1 MRIGVI
7 GGGQLAQMM
16 ALAAMP
22 LGLRVHALDPAV
34 DACAGDVAPLE
45 VAAFDDLAALHRFS
59 DICDV
64 ITFDFENVSAP
75 ALAELAALRPVRPNP
90 LSLATAQDRAAEKAL
105 FARIGTAVAP
115 FAVID
120 SREQIEAAADT
131 VEFPAILKT
140 RRFGYDGKGQ
150 INVPT
155 AAALAD
161 ACTRLGNAP
170 CVLESRVRFR
180 RELSIVAV
188 RGLDGQMLCYPLVE
202 NLHVDGI
209 LSATLAPA
217 CVSNA
222 MVASAR
228 LCAERVAE
236 ALDYVGVFAI
246 EFFDL
251 DGVLVANEMA
261 PRVHNSGHWSIEG
274 AVTSQFENHMRA
286 VTGLPLGDT
295 TAVGASCM
303 LNWIGEMP
311 DRAAALSVP
320 GLHWHD
326 YGKSARAGRKV
337 GHATITAVDRQSLAE
352 RLILLAEK
360 LERHGQIA
368 PVIERLSE
376 SA

>member
-1 MRIGVI
+1 
-7 GGGQLAQMM
+7 MM

-115 FAVID
+115 FAVINRRD
-120 SREQIEAAADT
+120 EIDAAASS
-131 VEFPAILKT
+131 VAFPAILKT

-150 INVPT
+150 INVPE

-170 CVLESRVRFR
+170 CVLESRVRFQ

-217 CVSNA
+217 RVSDT
-222 MVASAR
+222 MVAAAR

-236 ALDYVGVFAI
+236 ALDYIGVFAI

-295 TAVGASCM
+295 SAIGASCM

-337 GHATITAVDRQSLAE
+337 GHATVTASDRRSLAE

-360 LERHGQIA
+360 LERGAQIA
-368 PVIERLSE
+368 PVLERLNT

>member
-1 MRIGVI
+1 
-7 GGGQLAQMM
+7 MM

-105 FARIGTAVAP
+105 FARIGTAVAS

-295 TAVGASCM
+295 SAVGASCM

-352 RLILLAEK
+352 RLLLLAEK

>member
-105 FARIGTAVAP
+105 FARIGTAVAS

-295 TAVGASCM
+295 SAVGASCM

-352 RLILLAEK
+352 RLLLLAEK

>member
-352 RLILLAEK
+352 RLLLLAEK

>member
-295 TAVGASCM
+295 SAVGASCM

-352 RLILLAEK
+352 RLLLLAEK

>member
-105 FARIGTAVAP
+105 FARIGTAVAS

-352 RLILLAEK
+352 RLLLLAEK

>member
-295 TAVGASCM
+295 SAVGASCM

>member
-16 ALAAMP
+16 AQAAMP

-34 DACAGDVAPLE
+34 DACAGEVAPLE
-45 VAAFDDLAALHRFS
+45 VAAFDDLSALHRFS

-75 ALAELAALRPVRPNP
+75 ALAELAALKPVRPNP

-120 SREQIEAAADT
+120 TREQIEAAAQA

-150 INVPT
+150 INVPN
-155 AAALAD
+155 AGALMD
-161 ACTRLGNAP
+161 ACTRLGHAP
-170 CVLESRVRFR
+170 CVLESRVRFQ

-188 RGLDGQMLCYPLVE
+188 RGLDGEMRCYPLVE

-209 LSATLAPA
+209 LSATIAPA
-217 CVSNA
+217 NVSSS
-222 MVASAR
+222 MIESAR
-228 LCAERVAE
+228 ECAERVAE
-236 ALDYVGVFAI
+236 ELGYVGVFAI

-251 DGVLVANEMA
+251 NGMLVANEMA

-274 AVTSQFENHMRA
+274 AVTSQFENHIRA
-286 VTGLPLGDT
+286 VSGLPLGET
-295 TAVGASCM
+295 SAVGVSCM
-303 LNWIGEMP
+303 LNWIGDMP
-311 DRAAALSVP
+311 DRAAGLAVP

-337 GHATITAVDRQSLAE
+337 GHATITAVDRKTLAE
-352 RLILLAEK
+352 RLVLLAEK
-360 LERHGQIA
+360 LERSSQIA
-368 PVIERLSE
+368 PVLARL
-376 SA
+376 AD